1 MQIKDGNMKRLPIY
15 LALCAI
21 LFVCSGCDTR
31 RKIQI
36 YDLNNRKVVAILD
49 NVFSE
54 SNGREIFE
62 NNFDFKSKTFA
73 TCQRMAGQKMTVL
86 RQYAFDGE
94 VLSCWNIPETIYHD
108 HNFSIRNNHFF
119 YTDSFRAFADEYKK
133 YLMVCQLSALASP
146 KVILSPNPLIQS
158 LASCQDPP
166 FIFLRDDTLLC
177 LVEQDEDDRMLQLWK
192 ITLEGDKT
200 LLPERVDRLSMNN
213 CLSSDFSGMYHAVQL
228 NRHDVLFFDSEANR
242 VAQLSVDFPICR
254 TWWDENHLYWVYDFL
269 GGAYLCYDV
278 GERQIVKQGSLT
290 EGNDVYVGP
299 FFDGQYV
306 VIKKRLFMGFFRT
319 TIQDLSGNH
328 IATLPWMTSRVFY
341 LGDGQLLIEEQ

>member
-94 VLSCWNIPETIYHD
+94 VLS
-108 HNFSIRNNHFF
+108 
-119 YTDSFRAFADEYKK
+119 
-133 YLMVCQLSALASP
+133 
-146 KVILSPNPLIQS
+146 
-158 LASCQDPP
+158 
-166 FIFLRDDTLLC
+166 
-177 LVEQDEDDRMLQLWK
+177 
-192 ITLEGDKT
+192 
-200 LLPERVDRLSMNN
+200 
-213 CLSSDFSGMYHAVQL
+213 
-228 NRHDVLFFDSEANR
+228 
-242 VAQLSVDFPICR
+242 
-254 TWWDENHLYWVYDFL
+254 
-269 GGAYLCYDV
+269 
-278 GERQIVKQGSLT
+278 
-290 EGNDVYVGP
+290 
-299 FFDGQYV
+299 
-306 VIKKRLFMGFFRT
+306 
-319 TIQDLSGNH
+319 
-328 IATLPWMTSRVFY
+328 
-341 LGDGQLLIEEQ
+341 